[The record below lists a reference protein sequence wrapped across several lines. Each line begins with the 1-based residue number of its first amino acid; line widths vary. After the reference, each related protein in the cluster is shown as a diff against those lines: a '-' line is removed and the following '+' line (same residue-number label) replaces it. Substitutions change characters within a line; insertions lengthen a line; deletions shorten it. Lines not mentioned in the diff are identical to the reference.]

1 MAADDPGTGQY
12 EGNESRIVVVL
23 LTGPTADELRTI
35 GTRLVEE
42 RLAACVNVLPGA
54 SSIYR
59 WRDSVEQSEEA
70 LAIVKTTAARMR
82 LLEARVLEL
91 HSYEVPEILA
101 IETTGGSGAFMDWI
115 RDSVTKRSGDGAA

>member
-1 MAADDPGTGQY
+1 M
-12 EGNESRIVVVL
+12 VVL

-59 WRDSVEQSEEA
+59 WLDSVEQSEEA

-82 LLEARVLEL
+82 LLEARVREL

-101 IETTGGSGAFMDWI
+101 IETTGGSGAYMDWI

>member
-1 MAADDPGTGQY
+1 MSADDPGGIVREEDET
-12 EGNESRIVVVL
+12 RIVVVL
-23 LTGPTADELRTI
+23 LTGPTADELRAI

-42 RLAACVNVLPGA
+42 RLAACVNVLRGA

-59 WRDSVEQSEEA
+59 WRDSVEESREA

-82 LLEARVLEL
+82 LLEARVREL

-101 IETTGGSGAFMDWI
+101 IETAGGSGAYMDWI
-115 RDSVTKRSGDGAA
+115 RDSVTIRSGDGAA

>member
-1 MAADDPGTGQY
+1 MAADDPGAGQY
-12 EGNESRIVVVL
+12 QGNESRIVVVL
-23 LTGPTADELRTI
+23 LTGPTADELRAI

-59 WRDSVEQSEEA
+59 WLDSVEQSEEA

-82 LLEARVLEL
+82 LLEARVREL

-101 IETTGGSGAFMDWI
+101 IDTTGGSGAYMDWI
-115 RDSVTKRSGDGAA
+115 RDSVAKRSGDGAA

>member
-1 MAADDPGTGQY
+1 MSADDPGTGQDQ
-12 EGNESRIVVVL
+12 EDETRIVVVL
-23 LTGPTADELRTI
+23 LTGPTADELRAI

-42 RLAACVNVLPGA
+42 RLAACVNVLRGA

-59 WRDSVEQSEEA
+59 WRDSVEESREA

-82 LLEARVLEL
+82 LLEARVREL

-101 IETTGGSGAFMDWI
+101 IETAGGSGAYMDWI
-115 RDSVTKRSGDGAA
+115 RDSVTIRSGDGAA

>member
-1 MAADDPGTGQY
+1 MSADDTGTGPGQ
-12 EGNESRIVVVL
+12 EEETRIVVIL
-23 LTGPTADELRTI
+23 LTGPTADEMRTI
-35 GTRLVEE
+35 GVCLVEE

-59 WRDSVEQSEEA
+59 WRDSVEQSGEA

-82 LLEARVLEL
+82 VLEARVREL

-101 IETTGGSGAFMDWI
+101 IETAGGSGAYMDWI
-115 RDSVTKRSGDGAA
+115 RDSVTKGSGDGAS

>member
-23 LTGPTADELRTI
+23 LTGPTADELRSI

-70 LAIVKTTAARMR
+70 LAIVKTTTARMR
-82 LLEARVLEL
+82 LLEARVREL

-101 IETTGGSGAFMDWI
+101 IETTGGSGAYMDWI

>member
-1 MAADDPGTGQY
+1 MSADDPGTGQDQ
-12 EGNESRIVVVL
+12 EDETRIVVVL
-23 LTGPTADELRTI
+23 LTGPTADELRAI

-42 RLAACVNVLPGA
+42 RLAACVNVLRGA

-59 WRDSVEQSEEA
+59 WQDSVEESREA

-82 LLEARVLEL
+82 LLEARVREL

-101 IETTGGSGAFMDWI
+101 IETAGGSGAYMDWI
-115 RDSVTKRSGDGAA
+115 RDSVTIRSGDGAA